1 MQSKSVKHCEN
12 VAKTLTWA
20 KNFKKV
26 LKKRKKVE
34 TFYIFFYF
42 NNFNGE
48 KTKKKPK
55 QLKLTQLSLQLSR
68 DI

>member
-48 KTKKKPK
+48 KNQKK
-55 QLKLTQLSLQLSR
+55 QNN
-68 DI
+68 